1 MKRLLALIIVLT
13 LLVIG
18 GTIVSADGQTRLSQT
33 RLSTS
38 STSRTISPT
47 VLTNQL

>member
-18 GTIVSADGQTRLSQT
+18 GTIVSADGQTRLSTSNTSQT
-33 RLSTS
+33 IT
-38 STSRTISPT
+38 PT
-47 VLTNQL
+47 VVTNQL